1 MRMTRQ
7 EKLLSTIG
15 LVVFA
20 AIMLLAF
27 RGYVSPAML
36 IDFANLRLCS

>member
-1 MRMTRQ
+1 MKRQ
-7 EKLLSTIG
+7 EKLLSMMG
-15 LVVFA
+15 LAVLA

-36 IDFANLRLCS
+36 IDFASLRLCS